1 MNFPEFVLRLPGW
14 TGEIIGEP
22 DRRYPSLDERMG
34 LAIALS
40 RRNIDEGGGPFGAAI
55 FESDS
60 GRLIAPGVNLVI
72 PAGCSVAHAEM
83 VAIILAQ
90 QALGRYLLRGEG
102 QPGYELVST
111 TEPCAMCLGAIPWS
125 GVTRL
130 VCGARDADARAIGFD
145 EGAKPASWPQL
156 LSARGIE
163 VVRDIRRQEAVAVLQ
178 RYAASGGEIYGA
190 PAPETP

>member
-1 MNFPEFVLRLPGW
+1 MPFTEFILRLPDW
-14 TGEIIGEP
+14 VDEIVGDP
-22 DRRYPSLDERMG
+22 DRIYPSLEERMS
-34 LAIALS
+34 LAIELA
-40 RRNIDEGGGPFGAAI
+40 RRNIDEGGGPFGAAV
-55 FESDS
+55 FERIS

-90 QALGRYLLRGEG
+90 QSLGKYQLREEG
-102 QPGYELVST
+102 QPGYDLVST
-111 TEPCAMCLGAIPWS
+111 TEPCAMCLGAVPWS

-145 EGAKPASWPQL
+145 EGAKPPAWPQQ

-163 VVRDIRRQEAVAVLQ
+163 VVRDICRGQAVAVLQ
-178 RYAASGGEIYGA
+178 RYAAAWGEIYA
-190 PAPETP
+190 PPAPEKH